1 MEFKKRK
8 LLEFDENE
16 KKSQNLN
23 DLDDGTDKYAEID
36 ELLSENNDD
45 WGYELDDSGMIPKLE
60 ELKAQGRNNS
70 KEEIE
75 RLTIKL
81 EEKEF
86 SDENLFEDDG
96 YELEDN
102 PEEFDEEEPEYSFE
116 EISEDD
122 LPDEYESLYDFE
134 ALDRID
140 DDTFSDLKI
149 DFYDEDEN
157 DETYIEH
164 NSLKESKML
173 NQSID
178 NSLKRI
184 ANALERIA
192 DLLEER

>member
-16 KKSQNLN
+16 KKSQNL
-23 DLDDGTDKYAEID
+23 DDGTGQYTEID
-36 ELLSENNDD
+36 ELLSKNDDD

-75 RLTIKL
+75 KLTIKL

-86 SDENLFEDDG
+86 SDENLFEDNDD
-96 YELEDN
+96 ELEDN
-102 PEEFDEEEPEYSFE
+102 PEEFDEEESEYSPE
-116 EISEDD
+116 EIGEDD

-134 ALDRID
+134 ALDRMD
-140 DDTFSDLKI
+140 DDNFSDLKI
-149 DFYDEDEN
+149 DFYDEDEK
-157 DETYIEH
+157 DETYTEY
-164 NSLKESKML
+164 NSLKESKVL

-192 DLLEER
+192 DSLEKR

>member
-16 KKSQNLN
+16 KKSQNL
-23 DLDDGTDKYAEID
+23 DDGTGQYTEID
-36 ELLSENNDD
+36 ELLSKNDDD

-60 ELKAQGRNNS
+60 ELKAQGRNDS

-75 RLTIKL
+75 KLTIKL

-86 SDENLFEDDG
+86 SDENLFEDNDD
-96 YELEDN
+96 ELEDN
-102 PEEFDEEEPEYSFE
+102 PEEFDEEEPEYSPE
-116 EISEDD
+116 EIGEDD

-134 ALDRID
+134 ALDRMD
-140 DDTFSDLKI
+140 DDNFSDLKI
-149 DFYDEDEN
+149 DFYDEDEK
-157 DETYIEH
+157 DETYTEY
-164 NSLKESKML
+164 NSLKESKVL

-192 DLLEER
+192 DSLEKR

>member
-16 KKSQNLN
+16 KKSQNL
-23 DLDDGTDKYAEID
+23 DDGTGQYTEID
-36 ELLSENNDD
+36 ELLSKNDDD

-75 RLTIKL
+75 KLTIKL

-86 SDENLFEDDG
+86 SDENLFEDNDD
-96 YELEDN
+96 ELEDN
-102 PEEFDEEEPEYSFE
+102 PEEFDEEEPEYSPE
-116 EISEDD
+116 EIGEDD

-134 ALDRID
+134 ALDRMD
-140 DDTFSDLKI
+140 DDNFSDLKI
-149 DFYDEDEN
+149 DFYDEDEK
-157 DETYIEH
+157 DETYIEY
-164 NSLKESKML
+164 NSLKESKVL

-192 DLLEER
+192 DSLEKR

>member
-16 KKSQNLN
+16 KKSQNL
-23 DLDDGTDKYAEID
+23 DDGTGQYTEID
-36 ELLSENNDD
+36 ELLSKNDDD

-75 RLTIKL
+75 KLTIKL

-86 SDENLFEDDG
+86 SDENLFEDNDD
-96 YELEDN
+96 ELEDN
-102 PEEFDEEEPEYSFE
+102 PEEFDEEEPEYSPE
-116 EISEDD
+116 EIGEDD

-134 ALDRID
+134 ALDRMD
-140 DDTFSDLKI
+140 DDNFSDLKI
-149 DFYDEDEN
+149 DFYDEDEK
-157 DETYIEH
+157 DETYTEY
-164 NSLKESKML
+164 NSLKESKVL

-192 DLLEER
+192 DSLEKR